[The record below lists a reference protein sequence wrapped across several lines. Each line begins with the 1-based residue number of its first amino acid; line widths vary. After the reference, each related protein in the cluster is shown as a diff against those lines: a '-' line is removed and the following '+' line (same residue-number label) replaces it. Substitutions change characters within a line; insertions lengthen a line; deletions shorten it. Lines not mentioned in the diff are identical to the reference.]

1 MYTGT
6 LCTWLMSIPTLCLI
20 LLCIQ
25 DFDGIITAEY
35 SSLWAEYCI
44 QIVGPKGAVAI
55 LVFCW
60 LDSLLCAAVC
70 FMSAQRITYAIS
82 RDGVLPGS
90 KYLSKLSKQRM
101 PVNAA
106 ILVIILTLAICCAVI
121 GSTVAFSAITAAA
134 TIATN
139 MSYLIP
145 IAAKRF
151 LGQKTFKRA
160 KWNLGRFSAPLD
172 IISIL
177 YIMFLFVV
185 LILPQEFPVTS
196 VSDLSLV
203 DLGSN

>member
-6 LCTWLMSIPTLCLI
+6 LCTWLMSIPTLCVI

-25 DFDGIITAEY
+25 DFNSIISADY
-35 SSLWAEYCI
+35 SSLWAEYCL
-44 QIVGPKGAVAI
+44 QIVGPKGAVTI

-60 LDSLLCAAVC
+60 LDSILCCAVC

-90 KYLSKLSKQRM
+90 KWISRLSRAKM

-106 ILVIILTLAICCAVI
+106 IVVLVFSVAIEAAII
-121 GSTVAFSAITAAA
+121 GSLVAFSAITAAA

-145 IAAKRF
+145 IATKQF
-151 LGQKTFKRA
+151 LGRKTFEHA
-160 KWNLGRFSAPLD
+160 HWHLGRLSGPLAL
-172 IISIL
+172 ISCL

-196 VSDLSLV
+196 VNQSTLLYN
-203 DLGSN
+203 LRN